1 MGLCKFCNKQ
11 EANKKNTHYLTHSI
25 IKYALNHKGCSKG
38 YKGNIYTIGEDGYI
52 KHSFQR
58 ETPPEVIEQAKGRPA
73 TEEEIIEAEN
83 DRTFSVDDVFCPE
96 CEKKFGIIEDKF
108 IREILPQLKA
118 TPDKEIVINDIKTIR
133 LFFLLQIWRS
143 SVCDPNFTLPPL
155 TQEAI
160 RKVLYEGLDVKEWK
174 IRKFFLS
181 VTYLKTYND
190 EDKTSNV
197 VSVDSKNYWPR
208 VIFMG
213 EFVIQIYKSILD
225 YDPLFGINDIKNYK
239 KYINHNESEF
249 IVQVLDNSERV
260 KINENIF
267 KQGANLTMKN
277 AELLFKETWY
287 KKKLEY
293 PSDTITLK
301 FLNDYSKMDSFL
313 YDDVYNLINKTL
325 MEKEE

>member
-1 MGLCKFCNKQ
+1 
-11 EANKKNTHYLTHSI
+11 
-25 IKYALNHKGCSKG
+25 
-38 YKGNIYTIGEDGYI
+38 
-52 KHSFQR
+52 
-58 ETPPEVIEQAKGRPA
+58 
-73 TEEEIIEAEN
+73 
-83 DRTFSVDDVFCPE
+83 
-96 CEKKFGIIEDKF
+96 
-108 IREILPQLKA
+108 
-118 TPDKEIVINDIKTIR
+118 
-133 LFFLLQIWRS
+133 
-143 SVCDPNFTLPPL
+143 
-155 TQEAI
+155 
-160 RKVLYEGLDVKEWK
+160 
-174 IRKFFLS
+174 
-181 VTYLKTYND
+181 
-190 EDKTSNV
+190 
-197 VSVDSKNYWPR
+197 
-208 VIFMG
+208 MG